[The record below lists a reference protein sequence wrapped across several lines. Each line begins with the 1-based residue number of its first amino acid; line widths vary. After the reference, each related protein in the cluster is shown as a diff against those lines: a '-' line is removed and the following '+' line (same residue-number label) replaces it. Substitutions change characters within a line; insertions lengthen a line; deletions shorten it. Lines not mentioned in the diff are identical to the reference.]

1 VVQTNANFSSRPQ
14 YRIELFTEAYAVS
27 GGTRIDV
34 SANLVKWQ
42 TVNNSPSSSGSPRS
56 YSVPNGRANST
67 SGPLVETGGDSNLSF
82 DFNYSAGQS
91 FIIYSGFSRYIPSA
105 NGSTTVSMSV
115 SHSLLGSATAS
126 INVAQVV
133 TVVNRTIFF
142 NGNGGDS
149 PGSQTVSEGS
159 SISLP
164 SSSRS
169 GYTFDYW
176 NIGGAQYSAGQN
188 YTVNSDVTAT
198 AYWTQTYNNPS
209 FTSGVSSG
217 SFRVGD
223 SVADYIDASNTF
235 SDYGQ
240 SGTNYSALSIPISG
254 LYVQDYGSYGY
265 ITGQVGNVFPGS
277 YTVSVYANGPSGIS
291 ATSQGTYTIL
301 AALPSWSDTSVSSA
315 ARVGAY
321 YSSNFSATNATS
333 WTINGIPP
341 GLTTSGTSSSTVT
354 LSGTPTN
361 SGSYTV
367 SATPRN
373 SGGESGSTEYFSIT
387 VSPRLPVWSD
397 TSLTLTAR
405 VGVYYSSSVSVN
417 YVHNWSTTGVPTS
430 GLSFSSN
437 TGETSLS
444 TSNLF
449 GTPTAFG
456 TKNIGLTPRNS
467 SNESATTE
475 NYAIVISDAALSWAD
490 QALSTTTV
498 VQDEAYSDQ
507 VSVQSGPVSVTYSE
521 TPGSALP
528 TGLSVNSA
536 TGAITGAVATP
547 GVYTFRIRSTN
558 GSSETLDTN
567 FLSLT
572 VEAAGGYVKVWSGSA
587 WVDGTVNVRTA
598 GAWVEGTTQ
607 IRNSSNGWTPS
618 FSS

>member
-1 VVQTNANFSSRPQ
+1 MVQTNANFSSRSQ

-42 TVNNSPSSSGSPRS
+42 TVNNSPSSTGSPRS

-67 SGPLVETGGDSNLSF
+67 SGPLVETGGDSSLSF
-82 DFNYSAGQS
+82 SFNFAAGQS
-91 FIIYSGFSRYIPSA
+91 FTIYSGFSRYIPSA
-105 NGSTTVSMSV
+105 NGSTTVSISV

-133 TVVNRTIFF
+133 TVVNRTISF

-176 NIGGAQYSAGQN
+176 IIGGSAYSAGQN

-198 AYWTQTYNNPS
+198 ASWTQTYSNPS
-209 FTSGVSSG
+209 FTNGVSSG

-265 ITGQVGNVFPGS
+265 ITGQVGNVSPGS
-277 YTVSVYANGPSGIS
+277 YTVSVYANGPSGNP

-341 GLTTSGTSSSTVT
+341 GLTTSGTSFSTVT

-397 TSLTLTAR
+397 TTLATGAR
-405 VGVYYSSSVSVN
+405 VGLAYSSTVSASYVN
-417 YVHNWSTTGVPTS
+417 NWGVVGLPNM
-430 GLSFSSN
+430 GLSFN
-437 TGETSLS
+437 AQTSENSFS
-444 TSNLF
+444 TSTLS
-449 GTPTAFG
+449 GTPTSFG
-456 TKNIGLTPRNS
+456 TLTFSLTPRNS
-467 SNESATTE
+467 SYETTTTE
-475 NYAIVISDAALSWAD
+475 NYSITVYDASLIWSDQVLAS
-490 QALSTTTV
+490 SIV

-507 VSVQSGPVSVTYSE
+507 VSVSAGPVSVTYSE
-521 TPGSALP
+521 TPGFSLP
-528 TGLSVNSA
+528 SGLAIDSA
-536 TGAITGAVATP
+536 TGVISGSVATP
-547 GVYTFRIRSTN
+547 GTYSFKMRATN
-558 GSSETLDTN
+558 GSSESIDTN
-567 FLSLT
+567 VLSLT
-572 VEAAGGYVKVWSGSA
+572 VEAAGGYVKVWNGSA
-587 WVDGTVNVRTA
+587 WVDGTVSVRT
-598 GAWVEGTTQ
+598 GGTWVEGTAQ
-607 IRNSSNGWTPS
+607 IRSGGSWVTS
-618 FSS
+618 FTS

>member
-1 VVQTNANFSSRPQ
+1 
-14 YRIELFTEAYAVS
+14 
-27 GGTRIDV
+27 
-34 SANLVKWQ
+34 
-42 TVNNSPSSSGSPRS
+42 
-56 YSVPNGRANST
+56 
-67 SGPLVETGGDSNLSF
+67 
-82 DFNYSAGQS
+82 
-91 FIIYSGFSRYIPSA
+91 
-105 NGSTTVSMSV
+105 
-115 SHSLLGSATAS
+115 
-126 INVAQVV
+126 
-133 TVVNRTIFF
+133 
-142 NGNGGDS
+142 
-149 PGSQTVSEGS
+149 
-159 SISLP
+159 
-164 SSSRS
+164 
-169 GYTFDYW
+169 
-176 NIGGAQYSAGQN
+176 
-188 YTVNSDVTAT
+188 
-198 AYWTQTYNNPS
+198 
-209 FTSGVSSG
+209 
-217 SFRVGD
+217 
-223 SVADYIDASNTF
+223 
-235 SDYGQ
+235 
-240 SGTNYSALSIPISG
+240 
-254 LYVQDYGSYGY
+254 
-265 ITGQVGNVFPGS
+265 
-277 YTVSVYANGPSGIS
+277 
-291 ATSQGTYTIL
+291 
-301 AALPSWSDTSVSSA
+301 
-315 ARVGAY
+315 
-321 YSSNFSATNATS
+321 
-333 WTINGIPP
+333 
-341 GLTTSGTSSSTVT
+341 

-361 SGSYTV
+361 SGNYTV
-367 SATPRN
+367 NATPYN
-373 SGGESGSTEYFSIT
+373 SSNVAGSTEYFSIT
-387 VSPRLPVWSD
+387 VSPRIPVWSD

-405 VGVYYSSSVSVN
+405 VGVYYSSSVSAN

-467 SNESATTE
+467 FNESATTE

-572 VEAAGGYVKVWSGSA
+572 VEAAGGYVKVWNGSA